1 MKKNTLK
8 KITLILSILLI
19 LAMST
24 VVSINCYVK
33 NSSAKNIVSTQE
45 FDNLNNYDCIVV
57 LGCGV
62 QANGKPSA
70 MLSDR
75 LKRATELY
83 KLGVAPKI
91 LMSGDHGREGYDEV
105 NTMKDYALSHG
116 VSEEDIFLDHAGFST
131 YETMYR
137 AKEIFG
143 AEKIIVITQQYHL
156 YRALYIADKLGLEAI
171 GVNSDYRIYAGQ
183 KYRDAREIAARCKDF
198 VTCIIKP
205 EPTFLGETI
214 PVSGDGRKSWD

>member
-8 KITLILSILLI
+8 KITLTLSILLI

-24 VVSINCYVK
+24 VFLINCYVK

-45 FDNLNNYDCIVV
+45 IDNLNNYDCIVV

-62 QANGKPSA
+62 QADGKPSA

-143 AEKIIVITQQYHL
+143 AEKIIVVTQQYHL
-156 YRALYIADKLGLEAI
+156 YRALYIADKLGLEAV

>member
-8 KITLILSILLI
+8 KITLTLSILLI

-24 VVSINCYVK
+24 VFLINCYVK

-45 FDNLNNYDCIVV
+45 LDNLNNYDCIVV

-62 QANGKPSA
+62 QADGKPSA

-143 AEKIIVITQQYHL
+143 AEKIIVVTQQYHL
-156 YRALYIADKLGLEAI
+156 YRALYIADKLGLEAV